1 MVELLLTL
9 YLLITYAAG
18 VAFMI
23 MTLSKDRELIV
34 GDIIMLVL
42 SPLTMVPIFTVQ
54 LVSMFIDVDTV
65 VYKL

>member
-54 LVSMFIDVDTV
+54 FVSMFIDVDTV

>member
-9 YLLITYAAG
+9 YLLLTYGAG

-34 GDIIMLVL
+34 GDIIMLLL

-65 VYKL
+65 VYKI

>member
-18 VAFMI
+18 VAFMV

-34 GDIIMLVL
+34 GDIIMLAL